1 MAGRWQ
7 GPAHNP
13 ARLHSCRA
21 FAPPIPTCPTPNAS
35 SLTLIP
41 TALSASCLL
50 PQLWPAPAL
59 SISRQTLELLARSA
73 RLKEADDEL
82 CLKQFTELVVLI
94 KEVVDDRDELIAEL
108 ERKLEKADRR
118 AAQQRL
124 ANPAPPPQ
132 QRQPARAPAQHAAL
146 PVWDPAAV
154 PMAAMSRLRAAEVS
168 AAAAKAWAAT
178 AAAYDAA
185 AAAVSDLAS
194 SQPAM
199 QHTAGAEERQ
209 GAAAAW
215 QAAYATL
222 ELARQACPD
231 APSVREAEAAVAVA
245 VALGGVSHCAQ
256 EMMGAIRC
264 SRNGV
269 RTAGVC

>member
-1 MAGRWQ
+1 VAGRWQ

-132 QRQPARAPAQHAAL
+132 QHQPARAPAQHAAL

-178 AAAYDAA
+178 AAAYERLQLLYL
-185 AAAVSDLAS
+185 VMP
-194 SQPAM
+194 PAC
-199 QHTAGAEERQ
+199 QQCSTLRGQRNGRGRRRRGKRHTQLWNWPGRRAPMHRLCVRQ
-209 GAAAAW
+209 R
-215 QAAYATL
+215 
-222 ELARQACPD
+222 RQW
-231 APSVREAEAAVAVA
+231 RLQLR
-245 VALGGVSHCAQ
+245 LGGS
-256 EMMGAIRC
+256 AIAHR
-264 SRNGV
+264 R
-269 RTAGVC
+269 

>member
-13 ARLHSCRA
+13 AWLPSCRA
-21 FAPPIPTCPTPNAS
+21 FAPPIPTCPTPTAS

-50 PQLWPAPAL
+50 PQLWPGPAL

-82 CLKQFTELVVLI
+82 YLKQFTEVVVLI
-94 KEVVDDRDELIAEL
+94 NEVVDDRDELIAEL

-132 QRQPARAPAQHAAL
+132 QHQPARAPAQHAAL

-185 AAAVSDLAS
+185 AAAVSDHAS
-194 SQPAM
+194 SLPAM

-245 VALGGVSHCAQ
+245 AALGGVQ
-256 EMMGAIRC
+256 QGQPL
-264 SRNGV
+264 
-269 RTAGVC
+269 RTGDDGGDQVQ